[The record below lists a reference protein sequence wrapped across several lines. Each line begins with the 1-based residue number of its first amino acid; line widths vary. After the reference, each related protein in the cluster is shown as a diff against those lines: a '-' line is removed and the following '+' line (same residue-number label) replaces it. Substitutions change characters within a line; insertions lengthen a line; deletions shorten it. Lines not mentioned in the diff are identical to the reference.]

1 LGSVGKSSILNREDT
16 NERKDEIAWYLH
28 SVPTTFI
35 KTLQRCMSRSG
46 KKGRE
51 HMQDEPSSY
60 QIRLKGHLS
69 PQWATYFDGF
79 TLTNSE
85 NGEALLTGVIT
96 DQAALHGVLAK
107 IRDLGLPLLSVNN
120 IANGQARKEQE

>member
-1 LGSVGKSSILNREDT
+1 MGICLRVHFQQR
-16 NERKDEIAWYLH
+16 RYQRAYLLH
-28 SVPTTFI
+28 I
-35 KTLQRCMSRSG
+35 KKLHRCTSLSG
-46 KKGRE
+46 KKGIE
-51 HMQDEPSSY
+51 QMQDEPALY

-79 TLTNSE
+79 TLTNGE

-120 IANGQARKEQE
+120 ITYGRARS

>member
-1 LGSVGKSSILNREDT
+1 VSDGTLSTEKIQAREKMESHDICT
-16 NERKDEIAWYLH
+16 SYLRH
-28 SVPTTFI
+28 I
-35 KTLQRCMSRSG
+35 KTLHKCTSRSG
-46 KKGRE
+46 KKGIE